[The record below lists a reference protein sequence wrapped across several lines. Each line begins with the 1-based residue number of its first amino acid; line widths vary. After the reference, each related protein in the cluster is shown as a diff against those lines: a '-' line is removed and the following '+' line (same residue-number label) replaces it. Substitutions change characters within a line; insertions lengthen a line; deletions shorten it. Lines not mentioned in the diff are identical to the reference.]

1 MVNESYRSDKK
12 VISFYKGGG
21 VYNWSSNYIF
31 CLNLE
36 GKCVSTV
43 SSIWQYLDN
52 SEIPNMESLWE
63 NDEEKNQM
71 VLATKVGFNIYA
83 YNKIVK
89 RWLFNFDKDMGPHLI
104 INHRYMDFFIAEN
117 CFFFL
122 QNIFG
127 KPVKKSKW
135 FSVCKTM

>member
-1 MVNESYRSDKK
+1 MC
-12 VISFYKGGG
+12 FYGF
-21 VYNWSSNYIF
+21 N
-31 CLNLE
+31 
-36 GKCVSTV
+36 
-43 SSIWQYLDN
+43 IWKYLDN

-63 NDEEKNQM
+63 NDEEKYQM
-71 VLATKVGFNIYA
+71 FLATKVGFNIYA

-89 RWLFNFDKDMGPHLI
+89 RWLFVFDKDMGPHLI
-104 INHRYMDFFIAEN
+104 INHRYMDFLLKIV
-117 CFFFL
+117 FL